1 MAVSS
6 QVTLWSLLSG
16 KKKKIEKEKGVGLVR
31 YFLSKPDVQIKVTL
45 TPWTK
50 LFLCT
55 TMSSYLILPPLP
67 FTVYGSR
74 FSQSLVSWENG
85 TPNLAHNWC
94 SSFK

>member
-45 TPWTK
+45 TPGNK

-55 TMSSYLILPPLP
+55 TMSSYLILPPLHGLWLQTLTISCFMGKLDP
-67 FTVYGSR
+67 KPGTL
-74 FSQSLVSWENG
+74 LV
-85 TPNLAHNWC
+85 
-94 SSFK
+94 